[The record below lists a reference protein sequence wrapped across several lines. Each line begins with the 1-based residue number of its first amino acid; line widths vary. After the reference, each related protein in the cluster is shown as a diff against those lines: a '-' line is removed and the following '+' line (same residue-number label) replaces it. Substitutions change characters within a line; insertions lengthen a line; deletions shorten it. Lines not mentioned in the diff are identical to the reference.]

1 MILYSVLI
9 LITFDIMDLDPDTEM
24 DTIDTLL
31 EQYLSLLDEYTTL
44 RTELGQL
51 QTSMFQ
57 HLARANFSAE
67 RGMRYGPDFYDERMQ
82 ATRRVKTSL
91 EGDVPVF
98 KVATCDELSSSATGN
113 PPSGLVSD
121 PPADAAA
128 ETETGKSNE
137 AMYTSEEDKVK
148 EKGEEAKKQ
157 RPKDPLRWFG
167 LLTPLALRQT
177 QGCAIEA
184 VEQVI
189 PKLLSVNAAMQDVEI
204 QVRRARKKRAKA
216 EAAAAKEH
224 SPGQHQE
231 KVVREEVTA
240 S

>member
-1 MILYSVLI
+1 
-9 LITFDIMDLDPDTEM
+9 MDMDTET

-31 EQYLSLLDEYTTL
+31 ERYLSLLDEYTTL
-44 RTELGQL
+44 RTELGRL

-67 RGMRYGPDFYDERMQ
+67 RGMRYGPDSYDERMQ

-91 EGDVPVF
+91 RGEVPVF
-98 KVATCDELSSSATGN
+98 RVTTCDELSSGAAET

-121 PPADAAA
+121 PPAGAAA
-128 ETETGKSNE
+128 ETETGRPDE
-137 AMYTSEEDKVK
+137 AVSAEEEDKVR
-148 EKGEEAKKQ
+148 EKGDEAKRQ
-157 RPKDPLRWFG
+157 RLKDPLRWFG
-167 LLTPLALRQT
+167 VLTPLALRQT

-184 VEQVI
+184 VDQVI
-189 PKLLSVNAAMQDVEI
+189 PKLLSVDAAMQDVEI

-224 SPGQHQE
+224 AAGQHQE
-231 KVVREEVTA
+231 QVVREEVAA